1 MIILFGEDNY
11 VLQDHLT
18 ENLSPVI
25 LHYILNEAKKIDE
38 KRKKRRNERN
48 TVLLDHYLNT
58 NGYQYLN
65 STVPHS
71 TENTVIS
78 PNIPKRKPKSK
89 KQNKRNFKNN

>member
-11 VLQDHLT
+11 VLQDYL
-18 ENLSPVI
+18 NKDVSPII
-25 LHYILNEAKKIDE
+25 LHYVMNELK
-38 KRKKRRNERN
+38 KRKENKRKRRNERN
-48 TVLLDHYLNT
+48 SVLLDHYLNT

-78 PNIPKRKPKSK
+78 PNMPKRKPKSK